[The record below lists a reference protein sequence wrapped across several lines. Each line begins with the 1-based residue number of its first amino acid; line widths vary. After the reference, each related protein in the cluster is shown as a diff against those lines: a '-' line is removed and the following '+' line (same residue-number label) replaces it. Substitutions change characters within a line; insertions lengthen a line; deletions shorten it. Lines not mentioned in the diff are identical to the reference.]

1 MAEKNAIN
9 KGVHKQKNLKFL
21 IGLAW
26 VTASAL
32 AIGGSVGIS
41 YALAQTRV
49 TDYSKITSELEKIAK
64 QVDAVSF
71 RSNKISPFSNFSQLK
86 SEWNQSNDT
95 KKASNFFVLQKF
107 VDGQFINFN
116 LPSSYYVTF
125 SKVTPNDKSQAFDIE
140 FYITTQING
149 KTFYSKKRNTT
160 VPINVESTFFLNN
173 FSSATKILF
182 NDALKAYDSSSD
194 GHKLAKITLASD
206 FVADVNQAKTSDEAI
221 AKINN
226 YFNIEQL
233 INNLLNNSNFFVNF
247 DYKIIKP
254 YSISLEPAFKNND
267 EIKWLIPSTT
277 ATDTFEGYL
286 KLGFNDEAKKLFP
299 KNFNSDLTTT
309 VRFEI
314 ANNQTK
320 LSPFISTSDF
330 LGQVNIES
338 PVAKNY
344 YFSNSQTSSLGL
356 KTTADETTE
365 DDSQTSK
372 SAQSRAKEDISTK
385 SLIQVYRQLKFK
397 DGQLLNTSDEAK
409 SILNSF
415 LQTDLPINFNELDQ
429 ASDEVHKRFSYEI
442 DVTNI
447 VVGGDAT
454 STYISVPLKILYK
467 SASLNLSKNV
477 TILLRQYEEVTG
489 QPGSYQIKGGA
500 PVVPYIAQ
508 IPNVVDNK
516 ATSDATK
523 KEPLKSHQLISYEKI
538 EKLVQD
544 QSYNKLL
551 DLLKD
556 PSQFDHTF
564 VEQPFLNAW
573 ISKYQLA
580 KISDFNNQ
588 TLLPVHIK
596 DNEYTQV
603 FFDSNLSF
611 GQFANKILQLSKENN
626 LAYLTHLFDVL
637 NKDNEQKPEITKGS
651 GNATSSENSVQSG
664 QTGSSNQVGSGSQAQ
679 SADTQTSQVSSPT
692 TETEKTKAESK
703 TIKSQIIE
711 SLKLV
716 QKTFAI
722 NLLDKLIKAVEEK
735 SDSQLSASSFAELF
749 ISTYK
754 DDSNIKDYDN
764 FARSLRYNIKFDNTK
779 EGSKQPVATQVAD
792 VGQTTTENQATQ
804 DSSSQL
810 PKDDKPLE
818 LTYHYEFYEVGN
830 PSKIVFKTGEQ
841 KLDLMVSSAS
851 SEKVENISLAKQ
863 VTSNLPAKLHQLVL
877 KNQTLEEFKKKF
889 NGQKMDA
896 LDTAKVFQKFF
907 GYQKFMEIQPLLR
920 GLALLYEPN
929 GVSTNFVGETTL
941 KFFLTKIS
949 KEDNEKITKDVA
961 NEPDTPA
968 QQGAKTSPAAAAS
981 PSGSAGGSNSAGVH
995 TGSAGNASNQN
1006 PSNGHTTTS
1015 QTTSTISQTQGQNGQ
1030 AQTAATQNQPK
1041 EDSKPIGS
1049 SIIVFTVSEAKDGQ

>member
-1 MAEKNAIN
+1 MAEKSAIN

-95 KKASNFFVLQKF
+95 KKASDFFVLQKF

-182 NDALKAYDSSSD
+182 NDALKAYDNSSD

-206 FVADVNQAKTSDEAI
+206 FVADVNQAKTPNEAI

-254 YSISLEPAFKNND
+254 YSILLEPAFKNND

-344 YFSNSQTSSLGL
+344 YFSNSQIQSLGL

-365 DDSQTSK
+365 DDSQSSK
-372 SAQSRAKEDISTK
+372 LAQSRAKEDISTK
-385 SLIQVYRQLKFK
+385 SLIKVYRQLKFK

-477 TILLRQYEEVTG
+477 TILLRQYEQVPG
-489 QPGSYQIKGGA
+489 QPGSYQIKGGV

-508 IPNVVDNK
+508 IPNVVDNTTTK
-516 ATSDATK
+516 TTSDTTEK
-523 KEPLKSHQLISYEKI
+523 KPLKSHQLISYEKI

-556 PSQFDHTF
+556 PSQFDYTF

-580 KISDFNNQ
+580 KIDDFNNQ

-611 GQFANKILQLSKENN
+611 GQFTNKILQLSKENN
-626 LAYLTHLFDVL
+626 LTYLTHLFNVL
-637 NKDNEQKPEITKGS
+637 NKDNEQKQETTKGS
-651 GNATSSENSVQSG
+651 VSATSSENGVQNVQNSP
-664 QTGSSNQVGSGSQAQ
+664 SSRVGNGDSQAQ
-679 SADTQTSQVSSPT
+679 STDAQAAQTSSSA
-692 TETEKTKAESK
+692 TETEETKTESK
-703 TIKSQIIE
+703 TTNSQIIE

-716 QKTFAI
+716 KKTFAI
-722 NLLDKLIKAVEEK
+722 DLLDKLIKAVEQ
-735 SDSQLSASSFAELF
+735 SSSQLTSSSFAELF
-749 ISTYK
+749 ISTYNN
-754 DDSNIKDYDN
+754 DNNIKDYDN

-779 EGSKQPVATQVAD
+779 ENSKQPVATQVAD
-792 VGQTTTENQATQ
+792 VGQTTSDTHTTQ

-889 NGQKMDA
+889 NGQKMNA
-896 LDTAKVFQKFF
+896 LETAKAFQQSF

-920 GLALLYEPN
+920 GLALLYKPN

-941 KFFLTKIS
+941 KFFLTKIP
-949 KEDNEKITKDVA
+949 KEDEEKITKDVA
-961 NEPDTPA
+961 NEPDTQA
-968 QQGAKTSPAAAAS
+968 QPTAQTPPTAA
-981 PSGSAGGSNSAGVH
+981 GSSNTHTGGSNGGGSSQNNHQAGGSTVSPAPAAQPQVTNH
-995 TGSAGNASNQN
+995 
-1006 PSNGHTTTS
+1006 S
-1015 QTTSTISQTQGQNGQ
+1015 QQNGQ
-1030 AQTAATQNQPK
+1030 AQTAAAKTQPK

>member
-149 KTFYSKKRNTT
+149 KTFYSKKRNTS

-182 NDALKAYDSSSD
+182 NDALKAYDNSSD

-206 FVADVNQAKTSDEAI
+206 FVADVNQAKTPNEAI

-286 KLGFNDEAKKLFP
+286 KLGFNDDAKKLFP

-344 YFSNSQTSSLGL
+344 YFSNSQIQSLGL

-516 ATSDATK
+516 ATNITSGTTEK
-523 KEPLKSHQLISYEKI
+523 KPLKSHQLISYEKI

-556 PSQFDHTF
+556 PSQFDYTF

-580 KISDFNNQ
+580 KINDFNNQ

-611 GQFANKILQLSKENN
+611 GQFTNKILQLSKENN
-626 LAYLTHLFDVL
+626 LAYLTHLFNVL

-651 GNATSSENSVQSG
+651 GNATSSENGAQNE
-664 QTGSSNQVGSGSQAQ
+664 QTSSSSQAVNSNSQAQ
-679 SADTQTSQVSSPT
+679 SADTQATQTDHSTSTQT
-692 TETEKTKAESK
+692 AGTKSK
-703 TIKSQIIE
+703 TINSQIIE

-716 QKTFAI
+716 KKTFAI
-722 NLLDKLIKAVEEK
+722 DLLDKLIKAVEKEEQ
-735 SDSQLSASSFAELF
+735 SQLTASSFAKLF
-749 ISTYK
+749 ISTYNN
-754 DDSNIKDYDN
+754 DNNIKDYDN
-764 FARSLRYNIKFDNTK
+764 FARSLRYNIKFDNIK
-779 EGSKQPVATQVAD
+779 ENSKAITATQVAD
-792 VGQTTTENQATQ
+792 VGQATTENQATQ

-851 SEKVENISLAKQ
+851 SEKVENIGLAKQ

-877 KNQTLEEFKKKF
+877 KNKKLEEFKTKF

-896 LDTAKVFQKFF
+896 LETARAFQQFF

-941 KFFLTKIS
+941 QFFLTKIP
-949 KEDNEKITKDVA
+949 KEDEEKIRKDVA

-968 QQGAKTSPAAAAS
+968 QSPVQTPPTTGGNS
-981 PSGSAGGSNSAGVH
+981 NGNTGVGNAGGSSNNQGGGAGASSALAPQPQTANH
-995 TGSAGNASNQN
+995 SQQNGN
-1006 PSNGHTTTS
+1006 S
-1015 QTTSTISQTQGQNGQ
+1015 QTTESAQTQ
-1030 AQTAATQNQPK
+1030 PK
-1041 EDSKPIGS
+1041 DKEESKPIGS

>member
-1 MAEKNAIN
+1 MAEKSAIN

-26 VTASAL
+26 VTASVL

-41 YALAQTRV
+41 YALAQSRV

-71 RSNKISPFSNFSQLK
+71 RSNKISPFSNFSELK

-95 KKASNFFVLQKF
+95 KKASDFFVLQKF

-182 NDALKAYDSSSD
+182 NDALKAYDNSSD

-206 FVADVNQAKTSDEAI
+206 FVADVNQAKTSKEAI

-338 PVAKNY
+338 PAAKNY

-356 KTTADETTE
+356 KTTADETIV
-365 DDSQTSK
+365 DDSQSSK
-372 SAQSRAKEDISTK
+372 AAQSRAKEDISTK
-385 SLIQVYRQLKFK
+385 SLIEVYRELKFK

-477 TILLRQYEEVTG
+477 IILLRQYEQAPG
-489 QPGSYQIKGGA
+489 QPGSYRIKGGA

-516 ATSDATK
+516 ATNITSGTTEK
-523 KEPLKSHQLISYEKI
+523 KPLKSHQLISYEKI

-556 PSQFDHTF
+556 PSQFDYTF

-580 KISDFNNQ
+580 KINDFNSQ

-626 LAYLTHLFDVL
+626 LAYLTHLFNVL
-637 NKDNEQKPEITKGS
+637 NKDNEQKQETTKGS
-651 GNATSSENSVQSG
+651 PSATSSENGVQNG
-664 QTGSSNQVGSGSQAQ
+664 QTSSSSQVGNSHSQAQ
-679 SADTQTSQVSSPT
+679 SAGTQATQTSSPA

-703 TIKSQIIE
+703 TTNSQIIE

-722 NLLDKLIKAVEEK
+722 NLLDKLIKAVEQ
-735 SDSQLSASSFAELF
+735 SSSQLTASSFAELF
-749 ISTYK
+749 ISTYNN
-754 DDSNIKDYDN
+754 DNNIKDYDN

-779 EGSKQPVATQVAD
+779 ENSKAVTATQVAD
-792 VGQTTTENQATQ
+792 VSQATTENQATQ

-877 KNQTLEEFKKKF
+877 KNQTLDKFKAKF
-889 NGQKMDA
+889 NGQKMNA
-896 LDTAKVFQKFF
+896 LETAKAFQQFF
-907 GYQKFMEIQPLLR
+907 GYKKFMEIQPLLR
-920 GLALLYEPN
+920 GLALLYESN

-941 KFFLTKIS
+941 QFFLTKIP
-949 KEDNEKITKDVA
+949 KEDEEKITKDLA
-961 NEPDTPA
+961 NEPDTQA
-968 QQGAKTSPAAAAS
+968 QSTAQTPPAAATS
-981 PSGSAGGSNSAGVH
+981 SNVHTGGSNAGGSSNNQGGSSAS
-995 TGSAGNASNQN
+995 SAPAAQ
-1006 PSNGHTTTS
+1006 T
-1015 QTTSTISQTQGQNGQ
+1015 QTTNHSQQNGNSQ
-1030 AQTAATQNQPK
+1030 AAATQTQTK
-1041 EDSKPIGS
+1041 EESKPIGS

>member
-1 MAEKNAIN
+1 MAEKSTIN

-26 VTASAL
+26 VTASVL

-41 YALAQTRV
+41 YALAQSRV

-71 RSNKISPFSNFSQLK
+71 RSSKISPFSNFSQLK

-95 KKASNFFVLQKF
+95 KKASDFFVLQKF

-149 KTFYSKKRNTT
+149 KTFYSKKINTT
-160 VPINVESTFFLNN
+160 VSINVESTFFLSN

-182 NDALKAYDSSSD
+182 NDALKPYNSSSD
-194 GHKLAKITLASD
+194 GRKLAKITLASD
-206 FVADVNQAKTSDEAI
+206 FVADVNQAKTSKEAI

-247 DYKIIKP
+247 DHKIIKP

-299 KNFNSDLTTT
+299 KNFNSDLTTI

-356 KTTADETTE
+356 KTTADEAIV
-365 DDSQTSK
+365 DDSQSSK
-372 SAQSRAKEDISTK
+372 PAQSRAKEDISTK
-385 SLIQVYRQLKFK
+385 SLIEVYRQLKFK

-467 SASLNLSKNV
+467 STSLNLSKNV
-477 TILLRQYEEVTG
+477 TILLRQYEQVPG
-489 QPGSYQIKGGA
+489 QPGSYQIKGGL

-508 IPNVVDNK
+508 IPNVVDK
-516 ATSDATK
+516 TTAKTTSDTTEK
-523 KEPLKSHQLISYEKI
+523 KPLKSHQLISYEKI

-556 PSQFDHTF
+556 PSQFDYTF

-580 KISDFNNQ
+580 KIDDFNNQ

-611 GQFANKILQLSKENN
+611 GQFTNKILQLSEQQN

-637 NKDNEQKPEITKGS
+637 NKDNEQKQETTKGS
-651 GNATSSENSVQSG
+651 ESAKSSENGAQNGQTSSSSQVGNSNLQVQSAG
-664 QTGSSNQVGSGSQAQ
+664 TQA
-679 SADTQTSQVSSPT
+679 TQVSSST
-692 TETEKTKAESK
+692 TKTAETEFETTNSQV
-703 TIKSQIIE
+703 IK

-722 NLLDKLIKAVEEK
+722 DLLDKLIKAVEQ
-735 SDSQLSASSFAELF
+735 SNSQLTASSFAKLF
-749 ISTYK
+749 ISTYNA
-754 DDSNIKDYDN
+754 DDNIKDYDN

-779 EGSKQPVATQVAD
+779 ENSKQAIATQVAD
-792 VGQTTTENQATQ
+792 VSQTTSDTHTTQ

-810 PKDDKPLE
+810 PKDDKPLV
-818 LTYHYEFYEVGN
+818 LSYHYEFYEVGN
-830 PSKIVFKTGEQ
+830 PSKIVFKTSEQ

-851 SEKVENISLAKQ
+851 NKEVENISLAKQ
-863 VTSNLPAKLHQLVL
+863 VTSNLPAQLHQLVL
-877 KNQTLEEFKKKF
+877 KNQTLDKFKAKF
-889 NGQKMDA
+889 NGQKMNV
-896 LDTAKVFQKFF
+896 LETAKAFQQFF
-907 GYQKFMEIQPLLR
+907 GYKKFMEIQPLLR
-920 GLALLYEPN
+920 GLTLLYEPN

-941 KFFLTKIS
+941 KFFLTEIP
-949 KEDNEKITKDVA
+949 KEDEEKITKDVA
-961 NEPDTPA
+961 NDPDTPA
-968 QQGAKTSPAAAAS
+968 QSGAQTPPIAGGNSN
-981 PSGSAGGSNSAGVH
+981 GNTGGSNAGGLSNNQGGSSAP
-995 TGSAGNASNQN
+995 AAQ
-1006 PSNGHTTTS
+1006 S
-1015 QTTSTISQTQGQNGQ
+1015 QTTHSQQNGQ
-1030 AQTAATQNQPK
+1030 AQTATQTQPK
-1041 EDSKPIGS
+1041 ESKPIGS